1 MAIWIVRGGSRWDD
15 AEQDFLKRG
24 SVGIYF
30 GVDRDINT
38 MSDAALR
45 LEIEEFYTG
54 LLAEEVGRVE
64 QSRVKGVVIYY
75 LNQVLRFR
83 DDLAAGDTIVMP
95 RKAFNGHRVA
105 HF

>member
-45 LEIEEFYTG
+45 LAPIHRRDERRG
-54 LLAEEVGRVE
+54 V
-64 QSRVKGVVIYY
+64 VKG
-75 LNQVLRFR
+75 
-83 DDLAAGDTIVMP
+83 
-95 RKAFNGHRVA
+95 
-105 HF
+105 